1 VREAP
6 RIKVEEAR
14 QKILSG
20 KSLLVCA
27 YDDDA
32 RFNRLR
38 LDGAVPLK
46 EFQANVGELSK
57 DKEIIFYCA

>member
-1 VREAP
+1 MREAP

-38 LDGAVPLK
+38 LDGAVFLR